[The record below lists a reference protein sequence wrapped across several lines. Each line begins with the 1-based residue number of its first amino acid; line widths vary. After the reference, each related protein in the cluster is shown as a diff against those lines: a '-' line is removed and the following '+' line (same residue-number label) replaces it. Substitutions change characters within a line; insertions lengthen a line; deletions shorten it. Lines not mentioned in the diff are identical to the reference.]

1 MKHLILVLVIFLQV
15 VLAYGQQQQV
25 LTQYFN
31 HILTFNPAYAGH
43 QSTGEV
49 NVAYRN
55 QWLGLEGSPEFQLA
69 NFNTSLF
76 DDRVGAGIG
85 LMRSSMAI
93 SSELTANA
101 YYSYRIQFKP
111 GVLSLG
117 VQASVK
123 NFTSDFND
131 SRIVTT
137 QPRDIDP
144 SIPMENGSVTV
155 PNFGFGIFFNAKNY
169 FLGLSAP
176 RMLQN
181 NIDFAGDGF
190 TSRERLHSYFTAGYS
205 YEVNREISI
214 QTTMLAKYVQ
224 GSPLDLDLTL
234 FFRFVERMGFGMNYR
249 FRDEFNSLQG
259 ESLSFI
265 INASASSQLM
275 IGFSY
280 DMALSR
286 LKDFHGG
293 SLELFVRYNLPEGK
307 DKSP

>member
-1 MKHLILVLVIFLQV
+1 MVIFLQLGLV
-15 VLAYGQQQQV
+15 YGQQQQV

-43 QSTGEV
+43 QSTGEL

-69 NFNTSLF
+69 NFNTALF
-76 DDRVGAGIG
+76 GDRVGVGIG

-101 YYSYRIQFKP
+101 YYSYRIQFEP

-131 SRIVTT
+131 PRIVTT
-137 QPRDIDP
+137 QPREVDP

-155 PNFGFGIFFNAKNY
+155 PNFGFGVFFEAENY

-181 NIDFAGDGF
+181 SIDFAGDGF
-190 TSRERLHSYFTAGYS
+190 ASRERLHSYFTAGYS
-205 YEVNREISI
+205 FDVNREISI

-224 GSPLDLDLTL
+224 GSPFDLDLTL
-234 FFRFVERMGFGMNYR
+234 FFNLAERMGFGMNYR

-265 INASASSQLM
+265 INASVSPQFM

-293 SLELFVRYNLPEGK
+293 SLELFVRYNISQSK
-307 DKSP
+307 DEVK

>member
-1 MKHLILVLVIFLQV
+1 MKRLITVLIFVMQV
-15 VLAYGQQQQV
+15 GLAYSQQQQV

-43 QSTGEV
+43 HTSGEI

-55 QWLGLEGSPEFQLA
+55 QWLGLEGAPEFQLA
-69 NFNTSLF
+69 NYSTALF
-76 DDRVGAGIG
+76 GERVGAGIG

-101 YYSYRIQFKP
+101 YYSYRIQLES

-155 PNFGFGIFFNAKNY
+155 PNFGFGAYYQAKNY
-169 FLGLSAP
+169 FVGISAP

-190 TSRERLHSYFTAGYS
+190 ASRERLHSYITAGYNFD
-205 YEVNREISI
+205 VNREISI
-214 QTTMLAKYVQ
+214 QTSMLAKYVK
-224 GSPLDLDLTL
+224 GSPLDLDMTL

-249 FRDEFNSLQG
+249 LRDEFNSLQG

-265 INASASSQLM
+265 INASASPQFM

-286 LKDFHGG
+286 LRDFHGG
-293 SLELFVRYNLPEGK
+293 SLELFVRYNLPEAK
-307 DKSP
+307 RESK